1 MAEEL
6 WQLLGHDKTLA
17 YEPWPQFDPALMHE
31 DTVEVPVQ
39 VNGKLRG
46 RVNVPAGSDAA
57 ATEAAAR
64 GDPEDRRAARRQND
78 RESRRRSRSKLVNF
92 VVK

>member
-1 MAEEL
+1 MLILSPFAPHMAEEL
-6 WQLLGHDKTLA
+6 WQLLGHEKTLA
-17 YEPWPQFDPALMHE
+17 YEPWPAADPRWLKE

-46 RVNVPAGSDAA
+46 KVTVPAGSDAA

-64 GDPEDRRAARRQND
+64 ADAQVAENIAGK
-78 RESRRRSRSKLVNF
+78 SRS
-92 VVK
+92 